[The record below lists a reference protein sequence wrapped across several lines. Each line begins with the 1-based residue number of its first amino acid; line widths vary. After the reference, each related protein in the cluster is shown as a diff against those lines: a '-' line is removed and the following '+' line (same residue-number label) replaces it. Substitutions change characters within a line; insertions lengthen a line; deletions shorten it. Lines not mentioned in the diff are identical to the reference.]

1 MFLHHSIYWPASTMS
16 LRRRHI
22 LIEFFHSQLTD
33 GAHQNFGMMLKTRM
47 TEVCQIKITIISVVV
62 KDN

>member
-1 MFLHHSIYWPASTMS
+1 MS